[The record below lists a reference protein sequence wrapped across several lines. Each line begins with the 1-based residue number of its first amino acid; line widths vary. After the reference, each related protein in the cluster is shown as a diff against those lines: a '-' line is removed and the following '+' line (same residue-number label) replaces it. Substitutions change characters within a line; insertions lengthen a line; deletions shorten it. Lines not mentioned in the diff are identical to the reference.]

1 MLLFVIFILTFAECY
16 HIVQV
21 NTEAY
26 GRVHDL
32 FALFLGT
39 LRSAMGDF
47 SIIDP
52 KQGFDI
58 QIVQY
63 IKDST
68 GMSSNEID
76 VQKMDEDPMYR
87 HSLLIVYF
95 TFFIYCVSAFM
106 LFMIFMNFIIAV
118 IGESYSK
125 VNQYATAHDYRQR
138 VILIYEK
145 EIHFGQKDFNNEE
158 FFPNI
163 LIVRKKKQNNQYVNN
178 WQSYIKVIK
187 NFVKD
192 QATKSRKLISIK
204 AKESSEHLINSIK
217 LLENQISDINKD
229 IGKVFG
235 EITKIN

>member
-1 MLLFVIFILTFAECY
+1 MVNDVVYFMLLFVIFILTFAECY

-21 NTEAY
+21 NTESY

-63 IKDST
+63 ISDT
-68 GMSSNEID
+68 SNEID
-76 VQKMDEDPMYR
+76 VQKMAEDPKYR

-95 TFFIYCVSAFM
+95 TFFIYMVSAFM

-163 LIVRKKKQNNQYVNN
+163 LIVRKKK
-178 WQSYIKVIK
+178 
-187 NFVKD
+187 
-192 QATKSRKLISIK
+192 
-204 AKESSEHLINSIK
+204 
-217 LLENQISDINKD
+217 
-229 IGKVFG
+229 
-235 EITKIN
+235 